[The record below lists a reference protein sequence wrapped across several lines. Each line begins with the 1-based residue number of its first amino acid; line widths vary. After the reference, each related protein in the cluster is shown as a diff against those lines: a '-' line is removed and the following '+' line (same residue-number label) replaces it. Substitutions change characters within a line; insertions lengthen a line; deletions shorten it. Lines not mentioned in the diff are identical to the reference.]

1 MLYHY
6 LLDGQGLDQK
16 VVADLVLE
24 NALRLKRADI
34 MPERNYQNLVER
46 IAKWLDLWLSC
57 AIPSPTELIGL
68 LSEAFLLVMKGKRMK
83 PTMENYLIFV
93 DNIRADVIKVL
104 AKDYLKKNKGISTN
118 FPYKK

>member
-24 NALRLKRADI
+24 NTLRLKKSDI
-34 MPERNYQNLVER
+34 MPERNYQNLVDR
-46 IAKWLDLWLSC
+46 IAKWLDCWLSC
-57 AIPSPTELIGL
+57 AIPSP
-68 LSEAFLLVMKGKRMK
+68 KGKRMT

-104 AKDYLKKNKGISTN
+104 AKDYLKKNKGISMN
-118 FPYKK
+118 YPYKK

>member
-24 NALRLKRADI
+24 NTLRLKKADI
-34 MPERNYQNLVER
+34 MPERNYQNLVEC
-46 IAKWLDLWLSC
+46 IAKWLDRWLSC
-57 AIPSPTELIGL
+57 AIPSPTELVTL
-68 LSEAFLLVMKGKRMK
+68 LSEAFLLVMKGKRMT
-83 PTMENYLIFV
+83 PSMENYLIFV

>member
-24 NALRLKRADI
+24 NTLRLKKAGI

-46 IAKWLDLWLSC
+46 IANWLDGWLSC
-57 AIPSPTELIGL
+57 VIPSPTELIAM
-68 LSEAFLLVMKGKRMK
+68 LSEAFLLVMKGKRMT

-104 AKDYLKKNKGISTN
+104 AKDYLKKNKGISMN

>member
-16 VVADLVLE
+16 LVADLVLE
-24 NALRLKRADI
+24 NTLRLKKADI
-34 MPERNYQNLVER
+34 MPERNYQNLVEC
-46 IAKWLDLWLSC
+46 IAKWLDRWLSC
-57 AIPSPTELIGL
+57 AIPSPTELIAL

>member
-24 NALRLKRADI
+24 NTLRLKKSDI
-34 MPERNYQNLVER
+34 MPERNYQNLVDR
-46 IAKWLDLWLSC
+46 IAKWLDCWLSC
-57 AIPSPTELIGL
+57 AIPSPSELIAL
-68 LSEAFLLVMKGKRMK
+68 LSEAFLLVMKGKRMT

-104 AKDYLKKNKGISTN
+104 AKDYLKTNKGISTN

>member
-24 NALRLKRADI
+24 NTLRLKKADI
-34 MPERNYQNLVER
+34 MPERNYQYLVER
-46 IAKWLDLWLSC
+46 IAKWLDQWLSC
-57 AIPSPTELIGL
+57 AIPSPTELIAL
-68 LSEAFLLVMKGKRMK
+68 LSEAFLLVMKGKRMT
-83 PTMENYLIFV
+83 PSMENYLIFV

-118 FPYKK
+118 YPYKK